1 MRILKALLFALLMV
15 SLAACAGGDTTLTSL
30 QEEMEETATDVAAT
44 IAAAQ
49 EDMTDLGQE
58 IQESE
63 ASQELL
69 DTWQDLQADLTAF
82 FTSVQSEQ
90 AVDTTQVQ
98 TILDNFE
105 NELDEAGD
113 QVTPEM
119 VETWESL
126 RAQIERLLEQAGS

>member
-1 MRILKALLFALLMV
+1 ML
-15 SLAACAGGDTTLTSL
+15 SLAACAGGDTTLTTL
-30 QEEMEETATDVAAT
+30 QEEMEETATDVVAT

-49 EDMTDLGQE
+49 GDIADIGQE

-69 DTWQDLQADLTAF
+69 DTWQDLQTDLTAF

-105 NELDEAGD
+105 SELDEAGD
-113 QVTPEM
+113 QVTPELR
-119 VETWESL
+119 ETWESL
-126 RAQIERLLEQAGS
+126 RAQIEQLLEQAG

>member
-1 MRILKALLFALLMV
+1 MRILKASLFALLML
-15 SLAACAGGDTTLTSL
+15 SLAACAGGDTTLTTL
-30 QEEMEETATDVAAT
+30 QEEMEETATDVVAT

-49 EDMTDLGQE
+49 GDIADIGQE

-69 DTWQDLQADLTAF
+69 DTWQDLQTDLTAF

-105 NELDEAGD
+105 SELDEAGD
-113 QVTPEM
+113 QVTPELR
-119 VETWESL
+119 ETWESL
-126 RAQIERLLEQAGS
+126 RAQIEQLLEQAG

>member
-1 MRILKALLFALLMV
+1 MRILKTLLFALMVV
-15 SLAACAGGDTTLTSL
+15 SLTACAGGDTTLTTL
-30 QEEMEETATDVAAT
+30 QEEMEETASDVAAT

-49 EDMTDLGQE
+49 EDIADIGQE

-105 NELDEAGD
+105 GQLDEAGD
-113 QVTPEM
+113 QVTPELR
-119 VETWESL
+119 EAWDSL
-126 RAQIERLLEQAGS
+126 RAQIERLLEQAG